1 MTVHEHTA
9 HNRYA
14 LEIKNC
20 KSGKKLHRTLHIVS
34 VADGHKRV
42 EKWSGEVN
50 WTKIKVN
57 WWLMRWSLR
66 CLSWV
71 NLAECRSMTT
81 YYGFAFNNFNLTRK
95 FGPSRWCSLNCAW
108 NAVQSLFKYIF
119 HQRQWSVRNFHVYRV
134 HSGTCSF
141 SVRHGLWRI
150 WHFSEHVL
158 MNFYD
163 TCLVITIKEFH
174 HSEDFDI
181 KKYKKISTN
190 LIRLGV
196 LIRIWIF

>member
-9 HNRYA
+9 HSRYA
-14 LEIKNC
+14 FEIKNC
-20 KSGKKLHRTLHIVS
+20 ESGKKLQRTLHIVS

-71 NLAECRSMTT
+71 NLAECTSMTL

-95 FGPSRWCSLNCAW
+95 FGPSRWCSLNCAR
-108 NAVQSLFKYIF
+108 NVVHSLFKYF
-119 HQRQWSVRNFHVYRV
+119 SPEAVKCRKNFHVYRV
-134 HSGTCSF
+134 HSGTCRFLVCHSLKNLAL
-141 SVRHGLWRI
+141 HWTRI
-150 WHFSEHVL
+150 QRIFVSYLE
-158 MNFYD
+158 
-163 TCLVITIKEFH
+163 
-174 HSEDFDI
+174 
-181 KKYKKISTN
+181 
-190 LIRLGV
+190 IR
-196 LIRIWIF
+196 